1 MLTKHKN
8 TNLRKIRMDT
18 KNTNLIKMRC
28 YTFFS
33 SFFSLVILLVYCQR
47 KKTQQTY
54 NSNWVEQ
61 ISKHIE
67 EKNNDSATHWLN
79 R

>member
-1 MLTKHKN
+1 MLTKHRN

-33 SFFSLVILLVYCQR
+33 SSFFFGDTLSVLPE
-47 KKTQQTY
+47 KKDTT
-54 NSNWVEQ
+54 N
-61 ISKHIE
+61 I
-67 EKNNDSATHWLN
+67 
-79 R
+79 